1 MKTMTRLFL
10 IVSFLT
16 VAACGGSQSKSEE
29 PATETPATTEP
40 APTQGAAC
48 EAQGCGNTICGEAG
62 AGIVSTCEWK
72 AEYACYKTATCERQ
86 ADGSCG
92 WTQTGELTA
101 CLASPPA
108 EAQ

>member
-16 VAACGGSQSKSEE
+16 VAACGGGQSKSEE
-29 PATETPATTEP
+29 PAPPATSEP
-40 APTQGAAC
+40 SPDQAAAC
-48 EAQGCGNTICGEAG
+48 EAQGCGNTVCGEVG
-62 AGIVSTCEWK
+62 AGIVTTCEYK

-92 WTQTGELTA
+92 WTQSPELTA
-101 CLASPPA
+101 CLASPP
-108 EAQ
+108 QGG